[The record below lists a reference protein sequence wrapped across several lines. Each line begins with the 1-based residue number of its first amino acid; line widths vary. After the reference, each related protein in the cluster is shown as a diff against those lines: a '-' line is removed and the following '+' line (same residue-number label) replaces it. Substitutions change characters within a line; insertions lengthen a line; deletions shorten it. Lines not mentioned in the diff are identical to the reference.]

1 MFVSVPTGLLR
12 KGVFPWLVLL
22 ALFAATAEGAHASQ
36 LDDTQKEAIESIRE
50 ITLQLILIS
59 AGVFALVGGFLAT
72 SSRTISKYWALRSSF
87 WLFGVSIIFG
97 LVSYGSMV
105 QDLIN
110 NETSPTDFVGMIAA
124 LQWLAFAIGGLFLI
138 VFLLSNARR

>member
-12 KGVFPWLVLL
+12 KGVFPWLALL
-22 ALFAATAEGAHASQ
+22 AFFAATAEGAHASQ
-36 LDDTQKEAIESIRE
+36 LDDTQKEAIESVRE

-72 SSRTISKYWALRSSF
+72 SSRVISKYLALKWSF
-87 WLFGVSIIFG
+87 WLFGFSIIFG

-110 NETSPTDFVGMIAA
+110 NETSPTDFVGVIATF
-124 LQWLAFAIGGLFLI
+124 QWLAFAIGGLFLI